1 MRKLWESF
9 LFYCVLI
16 IVMEKNSKVK
26 QPKNRG
32 MLLEKLINQTN
43 IFYLQNDICIVHKKN
58 LDIKFKSTYVDKDI
72 LKTENAHI
80 VSKSTVDY
88 YGIYKG
94 KFLAFEAKSTEQKN
108 FSLSNIKMHQI
119 NYLSEISKHKGLA
132 FWIFFFKI
140 QNQFVLILHDKLL
153 QWGVYNKKTLAY
165 DEALL
170 LGELIPLIYPGYID
184 YISIL
189 NKNYSL

>member
-1 MRKLWESF
+1 
-9 LFYCVLI
+9 
-16 IVMEKNSKVK
+16 MEKNSKVK

-80 VSKSTVDY
+80 ISKSTVDY

-153 QWGVYNKKTLAY
+153 QWGVYNKKTLGY

>member
-58 LDIKFKSTYVDKDI
+58 LDIKFKSTYVDKEI